1 MPVQA
6 TNSTL
11 VFKIKLLSGKNVVLV
26 DCPGYES
33 ELFMPLIVKGRISI
47 QNILPHHRCCDAA
60 IADTNALLL
69 PVSKF
74 GDVRI
79 VADTKTPHRISSD
92 PYVGNLSS
100 PLAKSTPSSSS
111 WSDKENAGG
120 IQTPEQTR
128 YQPSKKVFTP
138 NPIPLLPLDTSSA
151 IDLPAQNLEAQ
162 IIEDSILKS
171 SPLRPSL
178 STSLTHSQKTSSSQS
193 SIIAFK
199 HKAPVRTYAR
209 KKPNSLDQPKSPIS
223 WSPLK
228 KKKKTSKVSSTK
240 PPSPCM
246 KFEVRHRKLVVDSK
260 KTLPTHELHKT
271 AGTPVSKTKIRR
283 KQVTAKTRI
292 QFDALKGTAF
302 DQLISPAR
310 TNVCTALYTQFQ
322 NACIDKYSET
332 LPNYAELSR
341 ATPLQMDRQVK
352 SLIAKEKRQEK
363 QMSQG
368 QKASLL
374 SRSKA

>member
-1 MPVQA
+1 
-6 TNSTL
+6 
-11 VFKIKLLSGKNVVLV
+11 
-26 DCPGYES
+26 
-33 ELFMPLIVKGRISI
+33 
-47 QNILPHHRCCDAA
+47 
-60 IADTNALLL
+60 
-69 PVSKF
+69 
-74 GDVRI
+74 
-79 VADTKTPHRISSD
+79 
-92 PYVGNLSS
+92 
-100 PLAKSTPSSSS
+100 
-111 WSDKENAGG
+111 
-120 IQTPEQTR
+120 
-128 YQPSKKVFTP
+128 
-138 NPIPLLPLDTSSA
+138 
-151 IDLPAQNLEAQ
+151 
-162 IIEDSILKS
+162 
-171 SPLRPSL
+171 
-178 STSLTHSQKTSSSQS
+178 
-193 SIIAFK
+193 
-199 HKAPVRTYAR
+199 
-209 KKPNSLDQPKSPIS
+209 
-223 WSPLK
+223 
-228 KKKKTSKVSSTK
+228 
-240 PPSPCM
+240 M

-363 QMSQG
+363 QMNQG